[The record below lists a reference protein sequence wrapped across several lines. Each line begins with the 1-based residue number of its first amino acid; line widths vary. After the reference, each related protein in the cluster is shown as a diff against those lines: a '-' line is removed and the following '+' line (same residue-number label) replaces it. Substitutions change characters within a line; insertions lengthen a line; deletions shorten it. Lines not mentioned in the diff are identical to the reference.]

1 MRPFPLAFAVVL
13 LLAACDDK
21 ADCTKEVLD
30 LRATD
35 LMIKAQAFGAA
46 NPDRMADVGPRVA
59 DLVDRTLTAT
69 GDLTPLCD
77 EIDRLIGEIGG

>member
-1 MRPFPLAFAVVL
+1 MRPLPLALTAIL
-13 LLAACDDK
+13 LLAACDDRP
-21 ADCTKEVLD
+21 DCTQEVLD
-30 LRATD
+30 LKATD

-46 NPDRMADVGPRVA
+46 NPDRMAEIGPRVA

-77 EIDRLIGEIGG
+77 EIDKLIGEIGG